1 MCWWMLFNRNCVGSK
16 YHHFSQFYSFSAAV
30 FTAAL
35 ASCLIKTQE
44 LITYPLYFLFTKSLK
59 DTLFPMIGSRWE
71 DKLHLHRPPYEYL
84 SKYISRGNPK
94 IPPTDRILMDPG
106 HKARKNPSDNAD
118 LGFQAVGPALRIMQL
133 NVEGLSAA
141 KRHII
146 QSLAEIH
153 HIDVICL

>member
-1 MCWWMLFNRNCVGSK
+1 VG
-16 YHHFSQFYSFSAAV
+16 HR
-30 FTAAL
+30 L
-35 ASCLIKTQE
+35 GGGNL
-44 LITYPLYFLFTKSLK
+44 P
-59 DTLFPMIGSRWE
+59 PR
-71 DKLHLHRPPYEYL
+71 RPPRE
-84 SKYISRGNPK
+84 YISEYTSRGKPK
-94 IPPTDRILMDPG
+94 IPPADRILMDPG

-153 HIDVICL
+153 HISIINLC